1 MKWLHIK
8 AIFECNNLELA
19 EELISEIFFSL
30 GLSGVE
36 CNIPIKGS
44 EFNKDIKKNFIATY
58 IPATDSADELLKK
71 IQSKALSLEKE
82 GIQVCIVTEIV
93 DEEDWAE
100 SWKEFFH
107 VTRITSNIIV
117 KPEWRDYKTNK
128 NEVVIEL
135 DPGMAFG
142 TGTHPTTALC
152 IKMIEQYL
160 EQDQSFLD
168 VGTGSGILMIAAA
181 KLGAK
186 HVIGIDN
193 DEVAVTIAKKNL
205 EKNNIDPDKFQ
216 VSLKTLEELS
226 NEGFDIICANILA
239 HVIIDILP
247 AVKSRLNPG
256 GIAILSGIIKE
267 KQESVLSC
275 IAQNNLELVKI
286 EQMEEWAAI
295 SVKKSIL

>member
-8 AIFECNNLELA
+8 AIFESDNIDLA
-19 EELISEIFFSL
+19 EELVSNIFFSL
-30 GLSGVE
+30 GLTGVE
-36 CNIPIKGS
+36 CNIPIPGS
-44 EFNKDIKKNFIATY
+44 PFNKDLKENSIATY
-58 IPATDSADELLKK
+58 IPQTDSAPELLKK
-71 IQSKALSLEKE
+71 IESKALTLEKE
-82 GIQVCIVTEIV
+82 DIKIKITTSTV

-107 VTRITSNIIV
+107 VTKITSNIIV
-117 KPEWRDYKTNK
+117 KPAWRDYKKTN
-128 NEVVIEL
+128 NEIVIEL

-142 TGTHPTTALC
+142 TGAHPTTALC

-160 EQDQSFLD
+160 KAGHFFLD

-193 DEVAVTIAKKNL
+193 DEVAVLIAKQNL
-205 EKNNIDPDKFQ
+205 KNNNINPDKFQ
-216 VSLKTLEELS
+216 VSLNTLEMLD
-226 NEGFDIICANILA
+226 NTGFDIICANILA

-247 AVKSRLNPG
+247 TVKSRLNPG

-267 KQESVLSC
+267 KQESVLLSVS
-275 IAQNNLELVKI
+275 QNNLELVNI
-286 EQMEEWAAI
+286 EQMEEWVAI
-295 SVKKSIL
+295 SVKKSI